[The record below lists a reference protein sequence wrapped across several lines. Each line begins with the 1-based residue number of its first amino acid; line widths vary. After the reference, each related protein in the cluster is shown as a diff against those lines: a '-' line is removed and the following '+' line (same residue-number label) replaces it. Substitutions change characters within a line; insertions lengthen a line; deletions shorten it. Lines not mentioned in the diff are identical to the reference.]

1 MCFAHI
7 DIAGLII
14 YMRKSYIFDA
24 ITVPS
29 RSALSP
35 VEGLGRAA
43 KPRAGSSMVMTEIK
57 SAFVHGNGAKLTGR
71 LEPPE
76 ERRGLGELCP
86 LLHLRERQSRRRSYF
101 AGAVAAGIGV
111 LRFNFAEPGFNY
123 GIHGIGR
130 PKCKW
135 RSDR

>member
-1 MCFAHI
+1 
-7 DIAGLII
+7 
-14 YMRKSYIFDA
+14 MRKSYIFDA

-43 KPRAGSSMVMTEIK
+43 KPRAGSSMVITESK
-57 SAFVHGNGAKLTGR
+57 SAFVHGNDAKLTGR

-86 LLHLRERQSRRRSYF
+86 LLHLRERQSRRRSYL
-101 AGAVAAGIGV
+101 AGAVACWHWRLEVQFCRTGI
-111 LRFNFAEPGFNY
+111 
-123 GIHGIGR
+123 
-130 PKCKW
+130 
-135 RSDR
+135 